1 MNVKLSNTI
10 TYRGFL
16 VLIQDLTKLPGSLC
30 LKTRHIYAC
39 PKTPQF
45 RGIQLQLKQKLIL
58 NHFLILNH
66 A

>member
-1 MNVKLSNTI
+1 MNVKLSNTT

-30 LKTRHIYAC
+30 LKTKHIYAC
-39 PKTPQF
+39 PSQF
-45 RGIQLQLKQKLIL
+45 RGIQVQLKQKLIL
-58 NHFLILNH
+58 NHFLTSD